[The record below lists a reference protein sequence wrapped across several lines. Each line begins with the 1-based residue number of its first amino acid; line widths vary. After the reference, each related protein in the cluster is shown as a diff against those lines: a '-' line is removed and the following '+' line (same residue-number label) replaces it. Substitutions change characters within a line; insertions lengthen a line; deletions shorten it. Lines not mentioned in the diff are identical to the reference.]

1 MPVSLKMLEKEVENS
16 DRVQGWLQRLE
27 IKGPDTDGN
36 ERQKVTDHETEFPRP
51 TTPPRRPDPRLAV
64 QDEVSPTDTSF
75 SGQSIFDIPNRKNY
89 LGSPKREHDIS
100 NDDSDTTSIDSRDW
114 TPKQGKER
122 TLERRV
128 PPPFALRPGTPS
140 VCLDSH
146 ESASDLDADETA
158 TASYLK
164 AQRTLPTP
172 DPNEPRPVWI
182 TSCLQCT
189 LAGLPCSRTYP
200 SCSRCKRHNRA
211 EECLLQRRRFASE
224 VMDFS
229 TMERSTV
236 PALLKV
242 KGEDEGVWERKVEL
256 AEALCEQWVAEQNKK
271 NWVLP
276 DVGSARGGWG
286 KRKGRVGR
294 EKVGHPG
301 AGIGRLAFREL
312 FVDVDT

>member
-1 MPVSLKMLEKEVENS
+1 MSVPLKMLEKEVEHP
-16 DRVQGWLQRLE
+16 DRIEGWLDKLNIRGAE
-27 IKGPDTDGN
+27 IDGSECTTDTDEEAGYG
-36 ERQKVTDHETEFPRP
+36 P
-51 TTPPRRPDPRLAV
+51 TTPPRRSDHRFVP

-75 SGQSIFDIPNRKNY
+75 SGQSIFDKPLRKN
-89 LGSPKREHDIS
+89 LFGSPTPKFEIQD
-100 NDDSDTTSIDSRDW
+100 DDSDTTSIDSRDW
-114 TPKQGKER
+114 APAHGKER
-122 TLERRV
+122 TLERLV
-128 PPPFALRPGTPS
+128 PPAFALRPSKPS
-140 VCLDSH
+140 ARPNPHEAASQTDTDDLTAVPHLDPQH
-146 ESASDLDADETA
+146 
-158 TASYLK
+158 
-164 AQRTLPTP
+164 TLPP
-172 DPNEPRPVWI
+172 HDPNEPRPVWI

-211 EECLLQRRRFASE
+211 DECLLQRRRFTSE
-224 VMDFS
+224 VMYSSLMD
-229 TMERSTV
+229 RSTA

-286 KRKGRVGR
+286 KRRGRGGK

-301 AGIGRLAFREL
+301 EGIGRLAFREL